1 LLPVVW
7 VVCTADGLLTCCL
20 KLVRAQ
26 AAVAVSKTMV
36 QIVSISSQYCQQLGV
51 EPPPPPPLSWGVLH
65 GLSQPGDHSN

>member
-36 QIVSISSQYCQQLGV
+36 HIVCNSCLYCQKFGV